1 MKNWIWKWFLNVMI
15 VISVFTVTQKK
26 DIKCRIYEDEYETW
40 VPDFI
45 NNMNRKHRYN
55 IVLNF
60 NQEHE

>member
-1 MKNWIWKWFLNVMI
+1 MI